1 MESPLKLIAIA
12 FGLLIIGILLP
23 FLMVLGLIESTL
35 LLNFLAVGCSIGGL
49 TTGFIGITR
58 SSRGQK

>member
-12 FGLLIIGILLP
+12 LGLLIIGIVLP
-23 FLMVLGLIESTL
+23 FLMVIGLIESTL
-35 LLNFLAVGCSIGGL
+35 LLNFLAAGCSVAGL